1 MSILN
6 DFDSQQAEIDKSF
19 LLVSDKL
26 EIATPYGGTE
36 AGEAN
41 RDGASILLNEI
52 EILIKRSGMYER
64 QLLKYQKDR

>member
-6 DFDSQQAEIDKSF
+6 DFDSQQAESDKRFS
-19 LLVSDKL
+19 LVSDQL

>member
-6 DFDSQQAEIDKSF
+6 DFDAQQAEIDKRFS
-19 LLVSDKL
+19 LVSDKL